1 LVLLAVASSASAV
14 NSHYQYEGSAFLNAF
29 SETPPN
35 GAYTLA
41 NRVSG
46 VVTLDGP
53 LAPNLTFEQVDD
65 HVLGFRFDDG
75 RGVLDET
82 TAALSIFVSTDE
94 NGVITQW
101 DVEVKNGE
109 FPDALGEQ
117 THLILAQKTPGNV
130 GDEGSITECV
140 NELGCQPLGGSD
152 FKSDWAYNNIAGTFP
167 EPGSAGLFCGVG
179 ALAWLARKRGPR

>member
-1 LVLLAVASSASAV
+1 MLLAVASSASAV